1 MRRGLVFGK
10 YMPLHRG
17 HQFVIDRALA
27 ECDEVTIVV
36 YDSKPEGDYP
46 AMPLNKRLGWLR
58 ELYPHVET
66 IVGVDDPV
74 AHDSDNPDHAAVYAD
89 QLSFLGQFDRVF
101 TSEPRYE
108 RFAEVLK
115 AKHVLVDVDRV
126 SVPISGTEIRTNLYD
141 YRGWIDPR
149 VYTTLI
155 QKVVFVGTESAGKS
169 TIARRMA
176 EEYDTLWVHEFG
188 RELWESQNLEGT
200 FQQHLGM
207 AQRQYEREQAMARH
221 ANRFLF
227 CDTNAWTTLMWSLN
241 TYGYADARLKQ
252 LVEDTKR
259 EYVWVLCHNDF
270 GWVQDGTRELEG
282 GKADAFQRMQINHLS
297 YGIAVPYYEIEG
309 SLEDRVD
316 QMREILNAKPLVTA
330 I

>member
-10 YMPLHRG
+10 YIPLHRG

-36 YDSKPEGDYP
+36 YNSKPEGDYP
-46 AMPLNKRLGWLR
+46 AMPLNKRLGWMR

-74 AHDSDNPDHAAVYAD
+74 AGDSDNPDHAEVYAE
-89 QLSFLGQFDRVF
+89 QLRFLGQFDRVF

-108 RFAEVLK
+108 RFAHVLN
-115 AKHVLVDVDRV
+115 AQHVLVDVDRI

-155 QKVVFVGTESAGKS
+155 QKVVFVGTESTGKS

-207 AQRQYEREQAMARH
+207 ARRQYEREQAMARH
-221 ANRFLF
+221 ANRYLF

-241 TYGYADARLKQ
+241 TYGYADDRLKQ

-259 EYVWVLCHNDF
+259 EYVWVVCENDF

-282 GKADAFQRMQINHLS
+282 GKADAFQRMQIDHLT
-297 YGIAVPYYEIEG
+297 YGIAVPHYYIKG
-309 SLEDRVD
+309 PLEHRVE
-316 QMREILNAKPLVTA
+316 QMREIMNTKPLVTA
-330 I
+330 R